1 MKESLIGVV
10 GSGTMGNGIA
20 HIIALSDIKVVLID
34 INQEI
39 LKKAL
44 LNIKRN
50 LNKQLSKKKITNKQF
65 DSAMNN
71 IKLSTK
77 MEDLRLVDLVV
88 EAIPEKYDLK
98 VNLFKKLDSICKEST
113 ILATNTSSISISNLA
128 SKTKR
133 PERVIGMHFM
143 NPVPV
148 MKLVEVINTIHT
160 SKETT
165 KKIIDLSHTINK
177 VPIQCNDYPGFVSNR
192 ILMPMINEAIFCL
205 DQNVATKESIDE
217 IMRLGMSHPMGP
229 LRLADLIG
237 LDVCLDIM
245 KVLYTG
251 FNDSKYRPC
260 VLLEKMVS
268 SGFLGKKTGK
278 GFYNYEL

>member
-1 MKESLIGVV
+1 
-10 GSGTMGNGIA
+10 
-20 HIIALSDIKVVLID
+20 
-34 INQEI
+34 
-39 LKKAL
+39 
-44 LNIKRN
+44 
-50 LNKQLSKKKITNKQF
+50 
-65 DSAMNN
+65 MNN